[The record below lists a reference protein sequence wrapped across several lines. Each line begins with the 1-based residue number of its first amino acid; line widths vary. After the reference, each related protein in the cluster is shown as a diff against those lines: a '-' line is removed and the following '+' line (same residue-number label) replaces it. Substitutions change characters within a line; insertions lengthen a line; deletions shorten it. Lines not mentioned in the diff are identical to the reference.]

1 MTANKH
7 QDSATPHYNALCAA
21 FKQIHHFEH
30 LRALGDWDQ
39 ATMMPSGGSQAR
51 GDAMAELALH
61 IHGLKTAPDLVD
73 RLAAAGE
80 EALSSEQV
88 ANLREMRYQTLQA
101 TALPGELV
109 QQKTALTYACEHAW
123 RQQRKD
129 NDWQGFKPN
138 LEQVIAL
145 VREEA
150 QILGEAQQLS
160 PYDALL
166 NKFEP
171 GTRTESL
178 NQVFGEIRTWLP
190 DMIKQVQA
198 KQQSWPSAPVPHT
211 SAAAQQAL
219 NLDVMTLLGFDFNQG
234 RLDTSSHPFS
244 GGVPGDVRITT
255 RYDETDFITS
265 LYSTIHE
272 VGHARYEQGLPPKWR
287 TQPVGLA
294 RSMAIHESQ
303 SLFFEMQLARSP
315 AMIALLTEKINQ
327 HLGTT
332 LTNQS
337 LTHLVQRVTPG
348 QIRVDADEVTYPCH
362 IMLRFEVEKGLVD
375 NSLQVADLPE
385 FWDNQMQSLLGL
397 STKGD
402 YRNGCMQ
409 DIHWPVGELGY
420 FPSYSLGAMYAAQ
433 FKASMVKTL
442 GDIDSLIQAGEM
454 GQIMAWLEQHIWSQG
469 SKLTTDD
476 LVTQVTGKVLNPVHF
491 KHHLEQRYLHQW

>member
-1 MTANKH
+1 MTADK
-7 QDSATPHYNALCAA
+7 QDSATPHYDALCAA
-21 FKQIHHFEH
+21 FRQIHHFEH

-39 ATMMPSGGSQAR
+39 ATMMPSGGSQGR
-51 GDAMAELALH
+51 GEAMAELALH
-61 IHGLKTAPDLVD
+61 IHGLKTAPSLVD
-73 RLAAAGE
+73 GLAAAGE
-80 EALSSEQV
+80 ETLTPEQA
-88 ANLREMRYQTLQA
+88 ANLREMRYHTLQA
-101 TALPGELV
+101 TALPGALV

-129 NDWQGFKPN
+129 NDWQGFRPN
-138 LEQVIAL
+138 LEKVIAL

-150 QILGEAQQLS
+150 QILGEVQQLS

-171 GTRTESL
+171 GCHTAAL
-178 NQVFGEIRTWLP
+178 DKVFGELRTWLP
-190 DMIKQVQA
+190 DMIQQVQA
-198 KQQSWPSAPVPHT
+198 RQQSWQAVDIPHCSAR
-211 SAAAQQAL
+211 AQQAL
-219 NLDVMTLLGFDFNQG
+219 NLDVMKLLGFDFNQG

-255 RYDETDFITS
+255 RYDEADFATS

-272 VGHARYEQGLPPKWR
+272 VGHARYEQGLPIDWR
-287 TQPVGLA
+287 GQPVGLA

-315 AMIALLTEKINQ
+315 AMLTLLTEKINHQ
-327 HLGTT
+327 LGSQ
-332 LTNQS
+332 LTQES

-348 QIRVDADEVTYPCH
+348 LIRVDADEVTYPCH
-362 IMLRFEVEKGLVD
+362 IMLRYEVEKGLID
-375 NSLQVADLPE
+375 HSLEVADLPE

-397 STKGD
+397 STKED

-433 FKASMVKTL
+433 FKASMVESL
-442 GDIDSLIQAGEM
+442 GDIDSLIEGGNI
-454 GQIMAWLEQHIWSQG
+454 GQLMNWLEQNIWSQG
-469 SKLTTDD
+469 SRLTTDE
-476 LVTQVTGKVLNPVHF
+476 LVTKVTGEVLNPIHF
-491 KHHLEQRYLHQW
+491 RRHLEQRYLA